1 MGRFS
6 KTAIA
11 LLAALGVLVVLITPA
26 MDELPTTA
34 PHSMH
39 HTIALS
45 VTSTVFLPKILLQQR
60 IHGTMLARLVN
71 GADLISLN
79 CTRLC

>member
-1 MGRFS
+1 MRRFS

-26 MDELPTTA
+26 MDELPSTA
-34 PHSMH
+34 PHSLH

-45 VTSTVFLPKILLQQR
+45 VTSTVFLPNILLHER
-60 IHGTMLARLVN
+60 IHGTTLAKLLS
-71 GADLISLN
+71 GADLLSLN

>member
-1 MGRFS
+1 MRRFS

-26 MDELPTTA
+26 MDELPSTA
-34 PHSMH
+34 PHSLH
-39 HTIALS
+39 HIIALS
-45 VTSTVFLPKILLQQR
+45 VSSAAFLPKILLHER
-60 IHGTMLARLVN
+60 IHGTTLAKLLS
-71 GADLISLN
+71 GADLLSLN

>member
-6 KTAIA
+6 KTAVA
-11 LLAALGVLVVLITPA
+11 LLAVLGVLVVLITPA
-26 MDELPTTA
+26 MDELPSTA
-34 PHSMH
+34 PHSLH

-45 VTSTVFLPKILLQQR
+45 VTSIVFLPKILLHER
-60 IHGTMLARLVN
+60 IDGTTLARLLS
-71 GADLISLN
+71 GTDLISLI

>member
-26 MDELPTTA
+26 MDELPSTA
-34 PHSMH
+34 PHSLH

-45 VTSTVFLPKILLQQR
+45 VSGATLLPKILLHER
-60 IHGTMLARLVN
+60 LHETTLARLLS
-71 GADLISLN
+71 GTDLISLN